1 MKSKIRFNI
10 IDALL
15 LLIIIA
21 AVALAAYFVMSG
33 RVGQQRAVSER
44 PIQYTVLLTN
54 VRGEFKG
61 NIKIGDSVT
70 DTVKLMPIG
79 EVTDIKTVQTSID
92 IEDETAGRIVSA
104 IVPDK
109 YDITVTV
116 TADATVSTGFYM
128 IGGYQ
133 IQVGTLVSL
142 RVPDFTGV
150 GYCTSITEVN

>member
-10 IDALL
+10 IDV
-15 LLIIIA
+15 LLILTIIA
-21 AVALAAYFVMSG
+21 AGSLAAYFIMSG
-33 RVGQQRAVSER
+33 RVGQQAAVPQR
-44 PIQYTVLLTN
+44 QIQYTVLLTK

-79 EVTDIKTVQTSID
+79 EVTDIKTVQTSIE
-92 IEDETAGRIVSA
+92 IEDENAGRIVSA
-104 IVPDK
+104 AMPDN

-116 TADATVSTGFYM
+116 TAEAAVSTGFYM